1 MLDKNEPVEIRSPKD
16 PALNELCEQL
26 RAMSDKLD
34 FQDETGAF
42 PWPQKQLELCAQYG
56 VFRWFLEPEHGGLG
70 WSDHDLTL
78 GYLALSAACQTTT
91 FIITQRTGACRRI
104 ALSGNDFA
112 RDELIPALLDGTRFS
127 TVGISHLTTSRRHLA
142 QAVLRAEETEA
153 GFRLNGF
160 SPWVTGG
167 IHADTIVMGAQL
179 EDGRQILTIVP
190 TDIPGVQPESPAD
203 LVALSGSHTG
213 KVSLVDVQI
222 DRKWLLAGPIENVMS
237 EGIGARTGGLQT
249 STLAIG
255 LAGAAIDFIFTES
268 ENRPALSPPV
278 QALHKEWEAL
288 RELLLQSALGQEIC
302 GTEELRQRCNSLVL
316 RATQA
321 ALSAAKGM
329 GFVAGHPVGRWCR
342 EALFFMV
349 WSCPQPVVN
358 AQLCQL
364 AGIATE

>member
-1 MLDKNEPVEIRSPKD
+1 M
-16 PALNELCEQL
+16 
-26 RAMSDKLD
+26 
-34 FQDETGAF
+34 
-42 PWPQKQLELCAQYG
+42 
-56 VFRWFLEPEHGGLG
+56 
-70 WSDHDLTL
+70 
-78 GYLALSAACQTTT
+78 
-91 FIITQRTGACRRI
+91 
-104 ALSGNDFA
+104 
-112 RDELIPALLDGTRFS
+112 
-127 TVGISHLTTSRRHLA
+127 
-142 QAVLRAEETEA
+142 
-153 GFRLNGF
+153 
-160 SPWVTGG
+160 
-167 IHADTIVMGAQL
+167 
-179 EDGRQILTIVP
+179 
-190 TDIPGVQPESPAD
+190 
-203 LVALSGSHTG
+203 
-213 KVSLVDVQI
+213 QI

-268 ENRPALSPPV
+268 ENRTALSPPV

-288 RELLLQSALGQEIC
+288 RELLLQSALGQDIC